1 MFKRNTL
8 SGRSNFTLIELLV
21 VIAII
26 AILAAML
33 LPALNKARDKAKTA
47 SCSSN
52 EKQIGTAF
60 MNYTNDY
67 DSYLPKSS
75 ICEYG
80 YFWSNFLYAA
90 TSGKPLN
97 KTGACPNGD
106 GHQAMNN
113 YIGYSSTGNTRE
125 AGTMFHCPSQT
136 VTYTNSGAGTKPNP
150 ISYGMGWFLG
160 GSPAYSSTDITKP
173 WLKIT
178 RLQVLSE
185 AMLAMELGGL
195 YSDAWL
201 WNTYPMGYGFFNLN
215 GGLHAQGLNVLY
227 CDGHVA
233 YKRKQDIPTDNNLRG
248 GKQFWQ
254 GLKP

>member
-1 MFKRNTL
+1 MFKKSSP
-8 SGRSNFTLIELLV
+8 SGSSNFTLIELLV

-80 YFWSNFLYAA
+80 YYFSNMLYAA
-90 TSGKPLN
+90 TTGKPLN
-97 KTGACPNGD
+97 KPGLCGCGL
-106 GHQAMNN
+106 GHQNMNN
-113 YIGYSSTGNTRE
+113 YIGYCNMGNRYE
-125 AGTMFHCPSQT
+125 AGTMFHCPSQLRT
-136 VTYTNSGAGTKPNP
+136 FNINATDRIYP
-150 ISYGMGWFLG
+150 ISYGMSWFLG
-160 GSPAYSSTDITKP
+160 GSPQYSSTDLAKP
-173 WLKIT
+173 WAKIT
-178 RLQVLSE
+178 RLQVPSETMLST
-185 AMLAMELGGL
+185 ELGSL
-195 YSDAWL
+195 FADAWC
-201 WNTYPMGYGFFNLN
+201 WNTYNLGLGYFTIT

-227 CDGHVA
+227 NDGHVA
-233 YKRKQDIPTDNNLRG
+233 YKRMQDIPTDNNLRG

>member
-1 MFKRNTL
+1 
-8 SGRSNFTLIELLV
+8 
-21 VIAII
+21 
-26 AILAAML
+26 
-33 LPALNKARDKAKTA
+33 
-47 SCSSN
+47 
-52 EKQIGTAF
+52 

-80 YFWSNFLYAA
+80 YYWSNFLYAA

-185 AMLAMELGGL
+185 AMLAMEPDTRVLFISG
-195 YSDAWL
+195 YPSDVITHKELLPNGAPFL
-201 WNTYPMGYGFFNLN
+201 QKPVAPMDL
-215 GGLHAQGLNVLY
+215 
-227 CDGHVA
+227 
-233 YKRKQDIPTDNNLRG
+233 
-248 GKQFWQ
+248 
-254 GLKP
+254 LKKIREILDHQEG